1 MDDSSPLAAHWD
13 IGFHLLLMLFSGCPK
28 TLEVDQ
34 GGSLGAKKGDADL
47 DYEIVDRAGEHTPQP
62 LQPPHHPWAGLAVTG
77 GEVKTGIFRES
88 DETPQFLSRGW
99 AERSELDY
107 CPALGLWENPD

>member
-1 MDDSSPLAAHWD
+1 M
-13 IGFHLLLMLFSGCPK
+13 FFSGCPK

-62 LQPPHHPWAGLAVTG
+62 LQPPHHPWAGLAEPG
-77 GEVKTGIFRES
+77 GEVKTGI
-88 DETPQFLSRGW
+88 
-99 AERSELDY
+99 
-107 CPALGLWENPD
+107 LGR